1 MISIILLNGP
11 PGSGK
16 DTVSNLLKDWYPN
29 MRQEKFANPIRAAIR
44 AFHGWTDDQLE
55 HYKRMD
61 GTTREEMMWF
71 SEKVVK
77 PIHGPGY
84 FATACVERIE
94 RELDT
99 AEFWCIS
106 DCGFQYELDE
116 FCTQIR
122 QVDPEAG
129 LTLIR
134 LSRPFCIYL
143 GDTREPVYL
152 DPELGRSFEL
162 RNEGSIAGLA
172 GRLKLN
178 LGW

>member
-1 MISIILLNGP
+1 MINIILLNGP
-11 PGSGK
+11 PGCGK
-16 DTVSNLLKDWYPN
+16 DMVSGILKDWYPN

-77 PIHGPGY
+77 PIHGLGY
-84 FATACVERIE
+84 FSIACAERIE
-94 RELDT
+94 RETDRT
-99 AEFWCIS
+99 SFWCIS

-116 FCTQIR
+116 FCAQIR
-122 QVDPEAG
+122 KMDPEVK

-134 LSRPFCIYL
+134 ISRPFCVYL

-152 DPELGRSFEL
+152 DPAFGRSFEL
-162 RNEGSIAGLA
+162 TNDGSIAGLA
-172 GRLKLN
+172 ERLKIN
-178 LGW
+178 LGF

>member
-1 MISIILLNGP
+1 MINIILLNGP

-16 DTVSNLLKDWYPN
+16 DTVSDILKDWYPN

-77 PIHGPGY
+77 PIHGPNY
-84 FATACVERIE
+84 FATACAERIE
-94 RELDT
+94 RGTDT
-99 AEFWCIS
+99 TEFWCIS
-106 DCGFQYELDE
+106 DCGFQHELDA
-116 FCTQIR
+116 FCAQIR
-122 QVDPEAG
+122 QVDQEAE

-134 LSRPFCIYL
+134 ISRPFCSYL
-143 GDTREPVYL
+143 GDSREIVYL
-152 DPELGRSFEL
+152 DPEFGKSFEL
-162 RNEGSIAGLA
+162 INDGSIAELA
-172 GRLKLN
+172 ERLKMN